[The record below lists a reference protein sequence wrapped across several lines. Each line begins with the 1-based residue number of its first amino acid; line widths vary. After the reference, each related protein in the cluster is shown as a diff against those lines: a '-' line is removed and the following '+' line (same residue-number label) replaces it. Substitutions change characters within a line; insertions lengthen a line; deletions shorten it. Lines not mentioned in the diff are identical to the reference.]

1 MGKGRWVRGIFGTI
15 LGGFAGLSLTSS
27 VLPTVIAGLTGDD
40 SFFIRFALSDYAA
53 HAFLLWAV
61 AGWALTRHPSMKMG
75 ALIFL
80 LVGAISGAGLG
91 IAALGAGPTVLAC
104 STVASAVY
112 ALIGG
117 LMLGRILEGG
127 QAQEAEQEVVSA
139 TK

>member
-1 MGKGRWVRGIFGTI
+1 MGKGRWVRSIFGTI

-27 VLPTVIAGLTGDD
+27 VLPTVIAGLTGDE
-40 SFFIRFALSDYAA
+40 SFFIRYALSDYAA

-75 ALIFL
+75 ALVFL
-80 LVGAISGAGLG
+80 FVGALSGAGLG
-91 IAALGAGPTVLAC
+91 YAALGSDPTVLAC
-104 STVASAVY
+104 TIVASAVY

-127 QAQEAEQEVVSA
+127 QEPEVVA
-139 TK
+139 EAK